1 MNHGSSHNRKNYNN
15 GRSRRRSRQLRRYKV
30 KCIGITDSQSFS
42 SIIQLLSS
50 AGYQKGGSVNAG
62 GM

>member
-1 MNHGSSHNRKNYNN
+1 MRSSHNRKNYNN
-15 GRSRRRSRQLRRYKV
+15 GRSRRLRRYKV
-30 KCIGITDSQSFS
+30 KCISITDSQSLS
-42 SIIQLLSS
+42 SVIQLLSS